1 MKKFLILMLMVIV
14 LVALVFNTVGCGTA
28 APGGE
33 FTEVKIYA
41 GKFGADSYLWG
52 VGTAEILKKS
62 STWLRGSAEETLGGT
77 DPVTIAGQD
86 PANSLPASSIMSWG
100 MARAGIAPFEQKYP
114 DYMLMFKAV
123 GCPTAFMSTN
133 PDIKTKEDLIGKDI
147 GMFPVGHSLTIP
159 LEEILKA
166 WGIFDKVNLK
176 YIGPN
181 AIRDALLDGSL
192 EVGCTYAKEGKGV
205 GGFMAAGWISE
216 VVMRKKINVISV
228 DKAACE
234 KASANYGLYFPYGGE
249 AHRARIL
256 SNVLVPILSAQKEIS
271 APEVISFLT
280 EKTHVLKIQSGEP
293 GPLAQ
298 AIAGLDIAIWDLI
311 ARKAGKPLYQLF
323 TDRQVDKVPVYASGI
338 NPDKCLETVL
348 EYGKY
353 S

>member
-1 MKKFLILMLMVIV
+1 MKKFLIIMLMVIV
-14 LVALVFNTVGCGTA
+14 VVALVFNTVGCGTA

-77 DPVTIAGQD
+77 DTVIIASQD
-86 PANSLPASSIMSWG
+86 PANSLPVSSVLVGG
-100 MARAGIAPFEQKYP
+100 MARAGLEPFEQKHP
-114 DYMLMFKAV
+114 DFMLMFKAV

-147 GMFPVGHSLTIP
+147 GMFPAGHSLTVP
-159 LEEILKA
+159 LENVLKA

-205 GGFMAAGWISE
+205 GGFMAAGWISQ

-234 KASANYGLYFPYGGE
+234 KASEILGLYLPYGGGVP
-249 AHRARIL
+249 A
-256 SNVLVPILSAQKEIS
+256 NVLGENQPEAWTGVDTPMYYCAFKQLPDEVVYEIVRCLAENAAEMGKFTAS
-271 APEVISFLT
+271 GFALNPESMAGFLPDNRADIHPGALKYYD
-280 EKTHVLKIQSGEP
+280 EAGLKI
-293 GPLAQ
+293 
-298 AIAGLDIAIWDLI
+298 
-311 ARKAGKPLYQLF
+311 
-323 TDRQVDKVPVYASGI
+323 GI
-338 NPDKCLETVL
+338 LP
-348 EYGKY
+348 
-353 S
+353 